1 MRTLV
6 LMVACLGLME
16 GVLAQSLHDT
26 FDASTLDATNWLTL
40 QVRPDQM
47 RFTRPGRCG
56 SAAIAIL
63 TKHQD
68 GGKNCPEDED
78 CQRAELRTSKAAW
91 PPYDGRDVW
100 FAFSFRVSGD
110 VASTGSARTVIGQWK
125 APGDDSPYVAQRF
138 DNGVFHITVQDNH
151 ARRVVAQTEGDPDK
165 TLEAQRLL
173 SQLDPNNRAVI
184 AGISSLQALYQL
196 QHAMPGLAGHF
207 FSNTLRSAL
216 ERRTSDNAEANA
228 LARELKLPS
237 GQIVTAVGELSFVA
251 EPERYVGS
259 SDLEIIPEANRLL
272 PDPRKGWVDMVY
284 RIKGGE
290 PITSTDRARRASWRC
305 GRTVRRSCWSG
316 ATSAIHC
323 ALKAPLSWLALTSS
337 LVYIGS
343 GSRVSS
349 SSSWTSFRR
358 RPRDPSSRRPA
369 IRCRSP
375 LAGHGALHEFD
386 AMLDM
391 KKIDVTAI
399 EAARRG

>member
-284 RIKGGE
+284 RIKGGRTDNE
-290 PITSTDRARRASWRC
+290 YGPRSKGELEVWANGQKIVLVRGNIGYTLRLESPIELVGPYFKFGLYR
-305 GRTVRRSCWSG
+305 VRQPGEFEFQLDEFSQAPTRSE
-316 ATSAIHC
+316 
-323 ALKAPLSWLALTSS
+323 LAKT
-337 LVYIGS
+337 
-343 GSRVSS
+343 
-349 SSSWTSFRR
+349 
-358 RPRDPSSRRPA
+358 
-369 IRCRSP
+369 CN
-375 LAGHGALHEFD
+375 
-386 AMLDM
+386 
-391 KKIDVTAI
+391 
-399 EAARRG
+399 